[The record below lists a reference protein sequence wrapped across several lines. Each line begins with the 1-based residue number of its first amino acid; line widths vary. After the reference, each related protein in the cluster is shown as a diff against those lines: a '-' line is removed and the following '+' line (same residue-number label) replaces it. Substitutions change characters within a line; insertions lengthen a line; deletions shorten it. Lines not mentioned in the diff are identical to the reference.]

1 MSLFGGKETD
11 VFEAI
16 DKHLDVVENA
26 LRAFRELV
34 GGAYLDGGDF
44 NRAKELEEEV
54 SRFETEADGLR
65 RSIELMLY
73 EGGAFLPVSR
83 GGTT

>member
-34 GGAYLDGGDF
+34 GAYLDGDF

-73 EGGAFLPVSR
+73 EGAFLPVSR
-83 GGTT
+83 GTT